1 MKKWV
6 EVLATDPS
14 PQSATAILFPS
25 GWEGR
30 KRKGKKKEK
39 QREKE
44 IEWEES
50 EEEQIIINLPGSLQW
65 QYRNRPP
72 FLRYYHS
79 LPLSAFCY
87 LFLLSFIFLFLSFNY
102 LPLISPEWKGEKKL
116 KKKKSLARKKK
127 RVPKKNYGPTRR
139 STVLSDPTRCSNLR
153 FFLLPKSLFFACP
166 SENLLGRL
174 ICSSLSFF
182 SGSSRTIFPPSWF

>member
-116 KKKKSLARKKK
+116 KKKNRWQEKKK
-127 RVPKKNYGPTRR
+127 EYQRKITGPRAAPPYSRIPRGALTCDFSSCRKA
-139 STVLSDPTRCSNLR
+139 S
-153 FFLLPKSLFFACP
+153 FLLVRPKTF
-166 SENLLGRL
+166 
-174 ICSSLSFF
+174 
-182 SGSSRTIFPPSWF
+182 

>member
-79 LPLSAFCY
+79 LPLSAFSY
-87 LFLLSFIFLFLSFNY
+87 FISFIFYFSFLVLQ
-102 LPLISPEWKGEKKL
+102 LPSTHFSRVERGKEI
-116 KKKKSLARKKK
+116 KKKSLARKKK
-127 RVPKKNYGPTRR
+127 KEYQRKITGPRAAPPYSRIPRGALTCDFSSCRKA
-139 STVLSDPTRCSNLR
+139 S
-153 FFLLPKSLFFACP
+153 FLLVRPKTF
-166 SENLLGRL
+166 
-174 ICSSLSFF
+174 
-182 SGSSRTIFPPSWF
+182 